1 VQINK
6 ILRSAV
12 SSRNRPNSWGKL
24 AIMSLRIQ
32 FDRARRQIEE
42 RVDQAWTMTWHK
54 LKRKRMGPPFDGEP
68 RFALITVNYSTTRYL
83 KLMLLTLAEQSS
95 LKLLKR
101 IILVDNGS
109 RDGGSS
115 FLREL
120 AERINIISVVH
131 NRWFLNHARGM
142 RSGLRLLD
150 LVEADAA
157 ATERANIVL
166 SCDADVV
173 FRRSDTLSDLAKAF
187 VEEGAALAGELRKH
201 LYPYPE
207 AQASFVAVR
216 RDCYSRKDIA
226 PWVNHGAPAYWM
238 QRSIWRAELPVV
250 NFPSNDGG
258 YILHRGR
265 SGVVAAHLFFPYS
278 SYATIH
284 NNDAHYMGMPEGAR
298 IWRVIEA
305 RWEALLLPEAQERLI
320 AHLAKQFG

>member
-1 VQINK
+1 MK
-6 ILRSAV
+6 
-12 SSRNRPNSWGKL
+12 
-24 AIMSLRIQ
+24 LRIQ

-42 RVDQAWTMTWHK
+42 RVDQAWTMSWHQF
-54 LKRKRMGPPFDGEP
+54 KRKRMGPAFDGEP

-109 RDGGSS
+109 RDGGPN

-120 AERINIISVVH
+120 AERIKIISVLR

-157 ATERANIVL
+157 ATESANIVL

-173 FRRSDTLSDLAKAF
+173 FRRRDTLSELAKAF
-187 VEEGAALAGELRKH
+187 VEEGAALAGELRKQ

-216 RDCYSRKDIA
+216 RDCYSRKDVA

-250 NFPSNDGG
+250 NFP
-258 YILHRGR
+258 
-265 SGVVAAHLFFPYS
+265 
-278 SYATIH
+278 
-284 NNDAHYMGMPEGAR
+284 
-298 IWRVIEA
+298 
-305 RWEALLLPEAQERLI
+305 Q
-320 AHLAKQFG
+320 Q

>member
-1 VQINK
+1 
-6 ILRSAV
+6 
-12 SSRNRPNSWGKL
+12 
-24 AIMSLRIQ
+24 MTLRIQ
-32 FDRARRQIEE
+32 LDRARRQIEE
-42 RVDQAWTMTWHK
+42 RVDQAWTMGWHK
-54 LKRKRMGPPFDGEP
+54 FKRKRVSPAFDGEP

-120 AERINIISVVH
+120 AERTNRISVVE

-142 RSGLRLLD
+142 RRGLRLLD
-150 LVEADAA
+150 MVEADAA
-157 ATERANIVL
+157 ATDNANIVL

-173 FRRSDTLSDLAKAF
+173 FRRRDTLSELARVF
-187 VEEGAALAGELRKH
+187 VEEGAALAGELRKY

-207 AQASFVAVR
+207 AQASFIAVR

-250 NFPSNDGG
+250 NFPSNHGG
-258 YILHRGR
+258 FILHRGR
-265 SGVVAAHLFFPYS
+265 SGVAAARLFFPYS

-284 NNDAHYMGMPEGAR
+284 NNDAHYMGVPEGAG
-298 IWRVIEA
+298 IWEAIEA
-305 RWEALLLPEAQERLI
+305 RWEDLLLPEARERLI